1 MKSSKPLSLKARAI
15 ALLAQREHSISE
27 LRRKLLR
34 MERERLRKEQA
45 AASEFGT
52 GPMSDEGE
60 QDGQDAPPQIAEAVE
75 ALLVWLQAHSYLSE
89 ERFVESRLHA
99 RASRFGA
106 SRIKQELAQHG
117 LSLDAEHLERLK
129 DSELARARGVWERK
143 FGASFAAIGPPSAD
157 KTLGQSHAALAA
169 ARAKQTRF
177 LLQRGFAPELIR
189 KLLRSLEEAQEAEQE
204 AGKEAAQE

>member
-15 ALLAQREHSISE
+15 ALLAQREHSLSE

-45 AASEFGT
+45 AATEFS
-52 GPMSDEGE
+52 PAQASDEVASDAE
-60 QDGQDAPPQIAEAVE
+60 DAPARIAETVE
-75 ALLVWLQAHSYLSE
+75 ALLLWLQAQSYLSE
-89 ERFVESRLHA
+89 ARFVESRLHA
-99 RASRFGA
+99 RASRFGN

-129 DSELARARGVWERK
+129 DSEFERARGVWERK
-143 FGASFAAIGPPSAD
+143 FGAIGPPSAD
-157 KTLGQSHAALAA
+157 KTRGDSHEMLAA

-177 LLQRGFAPELIR
+177 LVQRGFSPELIR
-189 KLLRSLEEAQEAEQE
+189 KLLRALEQESDDAQE
-204 AGKEAAQE
+204 

>member
-15 ALLAQREHSISE
+15 ALLAQREHSVSE

-34 MERERLRKEQA
+34 MERDRLRKEQA
-45 AASEFGT
+45 AVGEFGT
-52 GPMSDEGE
+52 TPMSDEGE
-60 QDGQDAPPQIAEAVE
+60 QDGHDAPSQIAEAVE
-75 ALLVWLQAHSYLSE
+75 TLLVWLQAHSYLSE
-89 ERFVESRLHA
+89 ARFVESRLHA

-129 DSELARARGVWERK
+129 ISELERARGVWERK
-143 FGASFAAIGPPSAD
+143 FGARFGDIDPPSAGKSLD
-157 KTLGQSHAALAA
+157 QSHAALAA

-177 LLQRGFAPELIR
+177 LVQRGFAPDLIR
-189 KLLRSLEEAQEAEQE
+189 KLLRSLEEEQAER
-204 AGKEAAQE
+204 KDAAQE

>member
-15 ALLAQREHSISE
+15 ALLAQREHSLSE

-45 AASEFGT
+45 AANEFS
-52 GPMSDEGE
+52 PAQASDEVANDAE
-60 QDGQDAPPQIAEAVE
+60 DAPARIAKTVE
-75 ALLVWLQAHSYLSE
+75 ALLLWLQAQSYLSE
-89 ERFVESRLHA
+89 ARFVESRLHA
-99 RASRFGA
+99 RASRFGN

-129 DSELARARGVWERK
+129 DSEFERARGVWERK
-143 FGASFAAIGPPSAD
+143 FGAIGPPSAG
-157 KTLGQSHAALAA
+157 KTRGDSHEMLAA

-177 LLQRGFAPELIR
+177 LVQRGFSPELIR
-189 KLLRSLEEAQEAEQE
+189 KLLRALEQESDDAQE
-204 AGKEAAQE
+204 

>member
-15 ALLAQREHSISE
+15 ALLAQREHSLSE

-45 AASEFGT
+45 AATEFS
-52 GPMSDEGE
+52 PAQASDEVASDAE
-60 QDGQDAPPQIAEAVE
+60 DAPARIAETVE
-75 ALLVWLQAHSYLSE
+75 ALLLWLQAQSYLSE
-89 ERFVESRLHA
+89 ARFVESRLHA
-99 RASRFGA
+99 RAPRFGN

-129 DSELARARGVWERK
+129 DSEFERARGVWERK
-143 FGASFAAIGPPSAD
+143 FGAIGPPSAG
-157 KTLGQSHAALAA
+157 KTRGDSHEMLAA

-177 LLQRGFAPELIR
+177 LVQRGFSPELIR
-189 KLLRSLEEAQEAEQE
+189 KLLRALEQERDDAQE
-204 AGKEAAQE
+204 